1 MEKRKIVIFD
11 FDGTLADSFPW
22 FVGRLNQV
30 ARLFRFNEVRE
41 EDIPKLR
48 LMKTAEILDYLNIAP
63 YKLPLV
69 IYYFKRLMK
78 RESTLVS
85 LFPQTK
91 ELLEALQKNGV
102 GIFILSSNSEQNV
115 KKILGPSSH
124 LVDAFYCGA
133 GLKSK
138 DRHFKKILKQYPSKH
153 FISVGDET
161 RDYDAATKWDI
172 PHLNVT
178 WGYASKEVFA
188 GLETVESFKE
198 LEVRILRYFDIKS

>member
-1 MEKRKIVIFD
+1 MDKRKVVIFD

-30 ARLFRFNEVRE
+30 ARLFRFKEVAE

-48 LMKTAEILDYLNIAP
+48 LMKTAQILDYLNIAP
-63 YKLPLV
+63 YKLPFV
-69 IYYFKRLMK
+69 IFYFKRLMK
-78 RESTLVS
+78 KELTLVT

-91 ELLEALQKNGV
+91 VLLESLQQNGV

-115 KKILGPSSH
+115 KKILGPASH
-124 LVDAFYCGA
+124 FVDAFYCGA

-138 DRHFKKILKQYPSKH
+138 DRHFKKIINQYPHKS
-153 FISVGDET
+153 FVSVGDET
-161 RDYDAATKWDI
+161 RDHEAASKWGI
-172 PHLNVT
+172 THINVT

-188 GLETVESFKE
+188 DLETVENFEE
-198 LEVRILRYFDIKS
+198 LEIRILRYFNIKS

>member
-1 MEKRKIVIFD
+1 MDKRKVVIFD

-30 ARLFRFNEVRE
+30 ARLFRFKEVAE
-41 EDIPKLR
+41 EDISKLR
-48 LMKTAEILDYLNIAP
+48 LMKTALILDYLNIAP
-63 YKLPLV
+63 YKLPFV
-69 IYYFKRLMK
+69 IFYFKRLMK
-78 RESTLVS
+78 RELTLVT
-85 LFPQTK
+85 LFPKTK
-91 ELLEALQKNGV
+91 KLLESLQQNGV

-115 KKILGPSSH
+115 KKILGPASH

-138 DRHFKKILKQYPSKH
+138 DRHFKKIINQYPNIS

-161 RDYDAATKWDI
+161 RDHEAASKWGI
-172 PHLNVT
+172 THINVT

-188 GLETVESFKE
+188 ELEIVESFEE
-198 LEVRILRYFDIKS
+198 LEIRILRYFNIKS

>member
-1 MEKRKIVIFD
+1 
-11 FDGTLADSFPW
+11 
-22 FVGRLNQV
+22 
-30 ARLFRFNEVRE
+30 VRE